1 MDDSQESAEAG
12 GGLAD
17 ASPGGGGVDEDIQ
30 REVTRRVAEA
40 RQAQGLTKS
49 EFAARLGL
57 SRQAYNGYEKGDTV
71 FSIAQLFMVSDIL
84 NRPVTFFLGL
94 DIGLTPDEEQLLA
107 IYRKGRRRGM
117 GDAILRVGRA
127 LAGD

>member
-1 MDDSQESAEAG
+1 MDDSQEPGEVG
-12 GGLAD
+12 GGM
-17 ASPGGGGVDEDIQ
+17 ASEPDEAIQ

-40 RQAQGLTKS
+40 RQAEGLTKT

-57 SRQAYNGYEKGDTV
+57 SKQAYNGYEKGETV
-71 FSIAQLFMVSDIL
+71 FSVVQLFRVSEIL
-84 NRPVTFFLGL
+84 NRPVTYFLGL
-94 DIGLTPDEEQLLA
+94 DSGLTSDEEQLLA

-117 GDAILRVGRA
+117 GDAILRVSRA